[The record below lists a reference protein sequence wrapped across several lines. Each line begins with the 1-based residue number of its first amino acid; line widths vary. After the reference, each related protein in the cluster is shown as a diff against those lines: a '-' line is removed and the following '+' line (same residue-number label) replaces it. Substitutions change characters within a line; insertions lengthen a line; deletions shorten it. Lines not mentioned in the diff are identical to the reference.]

1 MAKNVLRMLFVF
13 NLSCSVALFIYGTL
27 TSDDRF
33 FVVSVGHICLCS
45 VLVFP
50 VWTRSNVSYLE
61 PYFFFVMYTLIGT
74 LCTSY
79 IIAFHDSF
87 RRDTIMNG
95 YPVGFFASQG
105 VFLAVALLLMGLGY
119 VSCKSRIK
127 IENYMP
133 NEARFTHGGLHR
145 AGLIVLICSIASLV
159 AFLQSTG
166 GLDFSQLSKKRAIEV
181 ASGGE
186 IVYGNAAY
194 LRLGVSTSMSMLYV
208 YIAYCMRTDGKIG
221 PSGFLFSLPFFLTG
235 AALPFL
241 SSSRGDVAYSL
252 IGLLVVYGAYKR
264 VSVVSIGVLGLV
276 AMSAFG
282 LMTAMRFSDQQGTTE
297 KFINPIIALAESG
310 NGLSLSGTTIIM
322 DGVPERLN
330 YKLGT
335 TYFTWLV
342 APIPRTVWLGKPE
355 ISLGKEIKTE
365 IYGQKAVKSGRPP
378 GVLGEG
384 YINFGIIGFLASAFV
399 VGFLFR
405 LVANSFLPVL
415 TSNLIVI
422 ALYYPIILNLSA
434 LANNGVSQIIVRL
447 LSDAIPVFLLI
458 FAAQIFSR
466 RGRGSVSNAKL

>member
-1 MAKNVLRMLFVF
+1 MAKNVLRILFVF
-13 NLSCSVALFIYGTL
+13 SLVCSGALFVFGTI

-33 FVVSVGHICLCS
+33 FVVSVGHICLCG
-45 VLVFP
+45 VLAFP
-50 VWTRSNVSYLE
+50 VWTRSSVRYLE
-61 PYFFFVMYTLIGT
+61 PYFFFVMYVLIGT

-79 IIAFHDSF
+79 VIAFQDSF

-105 VFLAVALLLMGLGY
+105 VFLALALFLLGLGY
-119 VSCKSRIK
+119 VTCKTRIK

-133 NEARFTHGGLHR
+133 DESRFTHGGLHR
-145 AGLIVLICSIASLV
+145 AGIIVLLCSIASLI

-166 GLDFSQLSKKRAIEV
+166 GFDVSQLSKKRAIEV
-181 ASGGE
+181 ASGGK
-186 IVYGNAAY
+186 IVYGNAGY
-194 LRLGVSTSMSMLYV
+194 LRLGVSISMSMLYV
-208 YIAYCMRTDGKIG
+208 YIAYCLRVDGKIG
-221 PSGFLFSLPFFLTG
+221 SRGLLFSLPFFLTG

-241 SSSRGDVAYSL
+241 SSSRADVAYSL

-264 VSVVSIGVLGLV
+264 VSVVSLGIVGLV
-276 AMSAFG
+276 AMSVFG
-282 LMTAMRFSDQQGTTE
+282 LMTAMRFSDQQGTTD

-322 DGVPERLN
+322 DGVPERMN

-342 APIPRTVWLGKPE
+342 APIPRTVWSGKPE
-355 ISLGKEIKTE
+355 ISLGKEIKSE
-365 IYGQKAVKSGRPP
+365 IFGQRAVKSGRPP

-384 YINFGIIGFLASAFV
+384 YINFGIVGFLASAFV

-415 TSNLIVI
+415 TSNLVVI

-434 LANNGVSQIIVRL
+434 LANGGVSQVMVRL

-458 FAAQIFSR
+458 FAAQFFSR
-466 RGRGSVSNAKL
+466 RRHKTAF